1 MQDPQVPFW
10 TDVLESTPVAAR
22 GRRPRPGPAFWLS
35 LLRWVAAV
43 LVAVLLVVLGALVV
57 EQGGE
62 IDELRRQAARDQQS
76 AAAARAGDDKRM
88 DSLESRFASLHKQ
101 NQQLFDPQ
109 AVAASSL
116 PSVFL
121 VVAGDVRGSAF
132 AIGRSQAGKTN
143 ILTAFH
149 VVERIWAADRTTVV
163 LERGDQDYTATIV
176 DVNQAQDL
184 ALLTVKAKLTGMSAA
199 AKVPVSGE
207 QILVVGA
214 PLGLTDSITT
224 GVVSAV
230 RPRIDGPGR
239 MIQFD
244 ASINPGNSGGPVI
257 NSRKEVVGIADAKA
271 RDAEGIGL
279 AVPIQV
285 ACKSFKVC

>member
-22 GRRPRPGPAFWLS
+22 GRRRGAGPTFWIS
-35 LLRWVAAV
+35 LLRWAAA
-43 LVAVLLVVLGALVV
+43 LLLAVLLIVLGKTVID
-57 EQGGE
+57 QGGE
-62 IDELRRQAARDQQS
+62 IDELRQQAARLEQG
-76 AAAARAGDDKRM
+76 AEAARVGEDQRM
-88 DSLESRFASLHKQ
+88 DNLESRFASLHKQ

-109 AVAASSL
+109 KVAASAL

-121 VVAGDVRGSAF
+121 VVAGDIRGSAF
-132 AIGRSQAGKTN
+132 AIGHPQAGKTH

-149 VVERIWAADRTTVV
+149 VVERIWAAGRTSVV
-163 LERGDQDYTATIV
+163 LERGDRDYAATIV
-176 DVNQAQDL
+176 DVNKSQDL
-184 ALLTVKAKLTGMSAA
+184 ALLTVKAKLTGITA
-199 AKVPVSGE
+199 AKKIPASGE

-257 NSRKEVVGIADAKA
+257 NSRKEVVGVADAKA

-285 ACKSFKVC
+285 ACKTFQIC

>member
-1 MQDPQVPFW
+1 MREPQVPFW
-10 TDVLESTPVAAR
+10 TDVLESTPVTAG
-22 GRRPRPGPAFWLS
+22 GRRRAWRLASLIS
-35 LLRWVAAV
+35 LLRWASAL
-43 LVAVLLVVLGALVV
+43 LVAVLLVVLGKIVI
-57 EQGGE
+57 EQGDE
-62 IDELRRQAARDQQS
+62 IDDLRRQAARLEQS
-76 AAAARAGDDKRM
+76 AEAARVGDDRRM
-88 DSLESRFASLHKQ
+88 DSLESRFASLHQQ

-109 AVAASSL
+109 KVAASAL

-121 VVAGDVRGSAF
+121 VVAGDIRGSAF
-132 AIGRSQAGKTN
+132 AIGPPRSGRTN

-149 VVERIWAADRTTVV
+149 VVERIWAAGRTSVT
-163 LERGDQDYTATIV
+163 LERGDKDYTATIV
-176 DVNQAQDL
+176 DVHKAQDL
-184 ALLTVKAKLTGMSAA
+184 ALLTVKTKITGISAA
-199 AKVPVSGE
+199 KKIPVSGE

-239 MIQFD
+239 VIQFD

-257 NSRKEVVGIADAKA
+257 NSRKEVVGVADAKA

-285 ACKSFKVC
+285 ACKSFNIC